1 MNNVMNKLTISPI
14 PAFSDNYIWLIQS
27 GGNAYVVD
35 PGETEPVLNALE
47 HHGLALEGILV
58 THHHYDHTGAVD
70 ALKQATGCGVSGPP
84 DSPAGPYDQTVH
96 DGDIVDVLG
105 VDFEVISVPGH
116 TLDHI
121 AYFSGAENALFCGDT
136 LFVGG
141 CGRVFEGSNQQMR
154 ASLAKLAALPGSS
167 RVFCAHE
174 YTLANL
180 QFALRVEPEN
190 RALQAAIH
198 HCAEKRAKG
207 EPTVP
212 STLAD
217 ELSYNPFLRWHS
229 PEIRQTL
236 ANEGLLEQDSDD
248 GVFAAAREWKNRG

>member
-1 MNNVMNKLTISPI
+1 MNDVMDSLTISPI

-27 GGNAYVVD
+27 AANAYVVD
-35 PGETEPVLNALE
+35 PGETEPVLKALE
-47 HHGLALEGILV
+47 HHGLALMGILV
-58 THHHYDHTGAVD
+58 THHHYDHTGAID
-70 ALKQATGCGVSGPP
+70 ALRQATGCAVSGPTE
-84 DSPAGPYDQTVH
+84 SPAGPYDQIVQ

-105 VDFEVISVPGH
+105 VDFEVIAVPGH

-121 AYFSGAENALFCGDT
+121 AYVSRAENALFCGDT

-141 CGRVFEGSNQQMR
+141 CGRVFEGSNEQMR

-174 YTLANL
+174 YTLTNL
-180 QFALRVEPEN
+180 QFALQVEPEN
-190 RALQAAIH
+190 RALLEAMR
-198 HCAEKRAKG
+198 HCTEKRDKG

-212 STLAD
+212 STLAE
-217 ELSYNPFLRWHS
+217 ELRYNPFLRWDS

-236 ANEGLLEQDSDD
+236 SNEGLLEQDSDD